1 MLTVDQLAI
10 VRDGRCL
17 VAGLSFELAAGQA
30 LLVRG
35 ANGCGKTS
43 LLRVLAGLAAAHAGR
58 LGWRGQAADARTA
71 GDTGSLWG
79 QDIAWLGHDDALQA
93 DFSAA
98 ENLAF
103 ATALGGEPQAAP
115 ALAQALARVGL
126 DGAGHVPVRR
136 LSRGQRRRVALARFA
151 LTRKPLWILDE
162 PLAALDAE
170 GGAGFADIVG
180 HHLLRGGLVLAACH
194 HPPWLPPA
202 STRLL
207 QLDPPPSA
215 SRH

>member
-1 MLTVDQLAI
+1 MLNVEQLSI

-17 VAGLSFELAAGQA
+17 VAGLSFELAPGQA

-58 LGWRGQAADARTA
+58 VCWRGRATDARA
-71 GDTGSLWG
+71 GAEARG
-79 QDIAWLGHDDALQA
+79 QDIAWLGHEDALQP

-103 ATALGGEPQAAP
+103 ASALGGERASPP
-115 ALAQALARVGL
+115 AVAQALARVGL
-126 DGAGHVPVRR
+126 DGAGRTLARR

-170 GGAGFADIVG
+170 GGAGFADIAG
-180 HHLLRGGLVLAACH
+180 HHLLRGGLVLVACH
-194 HPPWLPPA
+194 QSPWLPPA

-207 QLDPPPSA
+207 QLAPPPSA
-215 SRH
+215 LRH